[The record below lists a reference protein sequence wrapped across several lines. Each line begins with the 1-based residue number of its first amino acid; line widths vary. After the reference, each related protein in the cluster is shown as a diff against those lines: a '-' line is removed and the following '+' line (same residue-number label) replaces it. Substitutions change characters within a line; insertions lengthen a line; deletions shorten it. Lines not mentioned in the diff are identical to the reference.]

1 MLLWDRSP
9 PSSPSASSLNIKVTT
24 PFPNNSCLNLLAC
37 CLGSTS
43 SLDSVTVPLA
53 TMSNKGQ
60 HQLFFSKQQDPSNP
74 SKIQPQMAF
83 RVLYQMTTFYE
94 KLQGISL
101 YNEHLKSVLLLLL
114 LSHFS
119 RVQLC
124 ATP

>member
-1 MLLWDRSP
+1 MT
-9 PSSPSASSLNIKVTT
+9 I
-24 PFPNNSCLNLLAC
+24 
-37 CLGSTS
+37 
-43 SLDSVTVPLA
+43 PLA

-74 SKIQPQMAF
+74 SKIQPQLAF

-94 KLQGISL
+94 KLQGISI

-114 LSHFS
+114 LSRFS
-119 RVQLC
+119 RVRLC